1 MTDDDF
7 MDSLSPAEI
16 EEFQAAQEEKS
27 EYGIWKIDT
36 SWLCINKYVSVIGG
50 DKKEKAD
57 VKCLEYYDVL
67 GVTGDATSGEIKK
80 AYYLKVFI
88 MLIYLSGFFL

>member
-1 MTDDDF
+1 
-7 MDSLSPAEI
+7 
-16 EEFQAAQEEKS
+16 
-27 EYGIWKIDT
+27 
-36 SWLCINKYVSVIGG
+36 VVGG

-67 GVTGDATSGEIKK
+67 GVAGDATSGEIKK

-88 MLIYLSGFFL
+88 MPIYLLGFFL